1 MRPSSLLRRLTAPLV
16 LLLAASVLFSG
27 CKFDGAYDLPLPGNK
42 VDADDAYRV
51 SADFADALNVV
62 PRTAVMVDDVVVGQ
76 VTDVERVGWRARV
89 KFVVRKDISLPEN
102 VQVDVRQT
110 SLLGEKYIALVE
122 PAKGTASSKR
132 LSDGDF
138 IPISRTGR
146 NPEVEEVLGA
156 LSMLLSGGGI
166 AQLKTISVE
175 MNNMLNG
182 RQDQARHLLGNLERM
197 VAALD
202 DQKSD
207 IIAAMDSINRLT
219 ATLVKEKDTIGA
231 AIDAM
236 GPALKVLNRQHA
248 SLMRMLRQLDTLGV
262 VGTRVIRASK
272 DDVVASLKHLQPTL
286 TKLSDA
292 GNSLPR
298 GLSLMASFPFP
309 KEAATI
315 ARGDYANALFHV
327 DLDLNKIIKSPGDN
341 LPDVI
346 NLCANALPEQIG
358 DVCKGLD
365 DATKQLICNQNKAL
379 KDVLCGGQSGGLGL
393 PKNLLGTG
401 SSGKPSGSSGGT
413 AGSGSGSLGGLGGLL
428 GGGG

>member
-1 MRPSSLLRRLTAPLV
+1 MRPPSLLRRLTAPLV

-89 KFVVRKDISLPEN
+89 RFVVRKDISLPEN

-122 PAKGTASSKR
+122 PAKGSASSKR

-365 DATKQLICNQNKAL
+365 AATKQLICSQNTAL
-379 KDVLCGGQSGGLGL
+379 KDVLCTGPSGGVGL
-393 PKNLLGTG
+393 PKNLLGTAP
-401 SSGKPSGSSGGT
+401 SRQPSGSSGGT
-413 AGSGSGSLGGLGGLL
+413 GGSGSGTGGLGGLL